1 VDVADRKLVRMVLPP
16 LLGLGLVAALTHP
29 LDRGPTSRPLPLST
43 IAPTL
48 ATPQHT
54 DGTTP

>member
-1 VDVADRKLVRMVLPP
+1 MNTAERNLVRLVLPP

-29 LDRGPTSRPLPLST
+29 LDRDATSSPGPISST
-43 IAPTL
+43 RN

-54 DGTTP
+54 DRTTP